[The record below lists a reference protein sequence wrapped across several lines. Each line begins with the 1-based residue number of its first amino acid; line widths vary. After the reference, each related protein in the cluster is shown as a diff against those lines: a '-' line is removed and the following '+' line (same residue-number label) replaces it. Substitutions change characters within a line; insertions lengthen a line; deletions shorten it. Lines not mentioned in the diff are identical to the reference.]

1 MKTEERQNLLNRR
14 ALAKALGLSETT
26 LWRVIKSNQ
35 EIARQNKLRKCPTHR
50 NYAGGRKHYLVDE
63 VQSWLDYINKFS
75 LKKHC

>member
-35 EIARQNKLRKCPTHR
+35 EIARQNKLRKCTTQR